1 MSCMRTIYM
10 GNSACTEVIRNAST
24 GNNAEEKVR
33 EYRSSVY
40 KKKTSKIHTVK
51 WNRIHV
57 HVTMCGVSVCHHH
70 QIVATCTVHE
80 CCAYRFMYS
89 TMQVCA
95 QVHKGV

>member
-1 MSCMRTIYM
+1 MYENHLYGKLSLHRGY
-10 GNSACTEVIRNAST
+10 TECF
-24 GNNAEEKVR
+24 
-33 EYRSSVY
+33 YRQQCRGKSKRVQKLSIQ
-40 KKKTSKIHTVK
+40 KKPSKIHTVK